1 MWFSLDKKNKPRNQG
16 LIKLRLSFSAEKNT
30 KVAIQEHKHLLR
42 IILLHELEMS
52 KVAPY
57 WWSGKFCDQG
67 EAVIAQHAAQ
77 SGISANARA
86 LAQWSAFTTIHANH
100 ALSFKLF
107 ENLLEKLLRL
117 LNSAELSVDDR
128 KMFWEGVKKLLP
140 SCFSIIRNIR
150 KKTSSDKNCMKMLT
164 ESLSILS
171 VIGAQKPPSDTD
183 LFPKKVYGW
192 LNHGLNKA
200 SSVDFKTLDIR
211 TVTEE
216 AIRSGAQ
223 DYLFQINEIRDV
235 HQENDEENLQN
246 IIKITQLVR
255 ADLQR
260 GVEFYDRL
268 FSE

>member
-30 KVAIQEHKHLLR
+30 KVAVQEHKHLLR
-42 IILLHELEMS
+42 IALLHELEMS

-57 WWSGKFCDQG
+57 WWSGKFSDQG

-117 LNSAELSVDDR
+117 LNSAEISVEDR

-171 VIGAQKPPSDTD
+171 VIGTQTPPSDTD

-192 LNHGLNKA
+192 LNKSNGVN
-200 SSVDFKTLDIR
+200 FKTLDIR
-211 TVTEE
+211 TVIEE